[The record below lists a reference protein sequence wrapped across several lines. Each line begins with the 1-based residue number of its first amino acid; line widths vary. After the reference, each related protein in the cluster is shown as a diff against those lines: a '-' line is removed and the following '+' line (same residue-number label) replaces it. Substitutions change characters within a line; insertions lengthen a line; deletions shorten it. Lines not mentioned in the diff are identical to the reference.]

1 MATLAKALQTGF
13 YDGKRRR
20 AGEVFPVKEGAAG
33 SWFEVVSSDVAKPE
47 GKKSKKAK
55 AESAPVAETVEV
67 TEAEAEV
74 EVAETVEKTLSEAV
88 ADGDI
93 APTFEA

>member
-20 AGEVFPVKEGAAG
+20 AGEVFQVKDGAAG
-33 SWFEVVSSDVAKPE
+33 SWFEIVESDVAKPE
-47 GKKSKKAK
+47 GKKGKKAK
-55 AESAPVAETVEV
+55 TESAPVAETVEV
-67 TEAEAEV
+67 TEPEAEV

>member
-13 YDGKRRR
+13 YDGQRRR
-20 AGEVFPVKEGAAG
+20 AGEVFPVKDGATG
-33 SWFEVVSSDVAKPE
+33 SWFEIVTTDVVKPE

-55 AESAPVAETVEV
+55 AEAAPVAETVEV

-74 EVAETVEKTLSEAV
+74 EVVETVEKTLSEAV